1 MKYFGIFMFT
11 FGGGLLFAYGL
22 SHNLIFCL
30 FGGFLFGFGFGMA
43 TKSSRRNA
51 D

>member
-1 MKYFGIFMFT
+1 MSYLLIFMFT
-11 FGGGLLFAYGL
+11 FGGGFLFAYGL

-30 FGGFLFGFGFGMA
+30 FGGILFGFGLAMA
-43 TKSSRRNA
+43 TESSQRNA